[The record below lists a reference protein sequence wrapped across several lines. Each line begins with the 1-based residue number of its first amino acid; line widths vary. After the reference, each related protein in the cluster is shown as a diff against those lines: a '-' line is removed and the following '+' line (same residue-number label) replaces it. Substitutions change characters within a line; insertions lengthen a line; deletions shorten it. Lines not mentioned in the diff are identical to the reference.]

1 MLSTMQRSCMTTTTN
16 ELWAKAWAKE
26 TEGLNLETARRAG
39 RATKEN
45 PNKEDG
51 NWWNTNG
58 SIWVDN
64 YIKWRKNNPNWKI
77 WTTPQGVR
85 AIELEL
91 NPVIAGVPVK
101 MFIDRIFEVN
111 GQLVI
116 VDLKTSRARPTSDL
130 QLGFYKVGVEM
141 MIGTE
146 VNLGNYWMSRES
158 GTGEMIDLSR
168 YTKDTLEYFVD
179 GFDKARKAG
188 IFLPN
193 LQSCSYCGLTEHCQF
208 TKGK

>member
-1 MLSTMQRSCMTTTTN
+1 MN
-16 ELWAKAWAKE
+16 ELWDKAWASESKDIDL
-26 TEGLNLETARRAG
+26 TSARVAG
-39 RATKEN
+39 RSTKAN
-45 PNKEDG
+45 PGKEDA
-51 NWWNTNG
+51 NWWNTMG
-58 SIWVDN
+58 PVWVNN
-64 YIKWRKNNPNWKI
+64 YILWRKNNPQWKI
-77 WTTPQGVR
+77 WTTPQGVK

-116 VDLKTSRARPTSDL
+116 VDLKTSSKRPMSDL

-141 MIGTE
+141 MLGVE

-168 YTKDTLEYFVD
+168 YTLDSLEYLVE

-193 LQSCSYCGLTEHCQF
+193 LQSCSYCGVAAHCQF
-208 TKGK
+208 TKEK

>member
-1 MLSTMQRSCMTTTTN
+1 MSN
-16 ELWAKAWAKE
+16 VYWDIAWLKE
-26 TEGLNLETARRAG
+26 TKDLDLSKARIAG
-39 RATKEN
+39 RATKLN
-45 PNKEDG
+45 PDREDAV
-51 NWWNTNG
+51 WWDTNG
-58 SIWVDN
+58 SKWVDN
-64 YIKWRKNNPNWKI
+64 YIAWRKNNPSWKI
-77 WTTPQGVR
+77 WTTPQGAR

-91 NPVIAGVPVK
+91 NPIIAGVPVK

-116 VDLKTSRARPTSDL
+116 VDLKTSARRPTSDL

-141 MIGTE
+141 MLGVE

-158 GTGEMIDLSR
+158 GTGEMINLSR
-168 YTKDTLEYFVD
+168 YTQDTLEYFVD

-193 LQSCSYCGLTEHCQF
+193 LQSCNICGVKQHCQF
-208 TKGK
+208 TKDK

>member
-1 MLSTMQRSCMTTTTN
+1 MANLYWD
-16 ELWAKAWAKE
+16 LAWLKE
-26 TEGLNLETARRAG
+26 TKDLDLNKARVAG

-45 PNKEDG
+45 PDREDAV
-51 NWWNTNG
+51 WWDKQG
-58 SIWVDN
+58 SVWVDN
-64 YIKWRKNNPNWKI
+64 YIKWRKNNPDWKI
-77 WTTPQGVR
+77 WTTPQGVK

-91 NPVIAGVPVK
+91 NPIIADVPVK

-116 VDLKTSRARPTSDL
+116 VDLKTSRARPQSDL

-141 MIGTE
+141 MLEVE

-193 LQSCSYCGLTEHCQF
+193 LQSCNFCGLTEHCQF
-208 TKGK
+208 TKGKK

>member
-1 MLSTMQRSCMTTTTN
+1 MHSITQQNCTTMTMN
-16 ELWAKAWAKE
+16 DLWLKAWNKE
-26 TEGLNLETARRAG
+26 TEGLDFTTARVAG
-39 RATKEN
+39 RSTKAN
-45 PNKEDG
+45 PNKEDA
-51 NWWNTNG
+51 NWWYEQG
-58 SIWVDN
+58 SVWVDN
-64 YIKWRKNNPNWKI
+64 YIKWRKNNPSWKI

-101 MFIDRIFEVN
+101 MFIDRIFEVD
-111 GQLVI
+111 GKLVI
-116 VDLKTSRARPTSDL
+116 VDLKTSARRPTSDL
-130 QLGFYKVGVEM
+130 QLGFYKVGVQM
-141 MIGTE
+141 MLGVE

-168 YTKDTLEYFVD
+168 YTQDTLEYFVD

-193 LQSCSYCGLTEHCQF
+193 LQSCSYCGLKQHCQF
-208 TKGK
+208 TKE

>member
-1 MLSTMQRSCMTTTTN
+1 MTTN
-16 ELWAKAWAKE
+16 ELWAKAWAQE
-26 TEGLNLETARRAG
+26 TKDINLDTARVAG
-39 RATKEN
+39 RSTKLN
-45 PNKEDG
+45 PGREDAA
-51 NWWNTNG
+51 WWNTNG
-58 SIWVDN
+58 SVWVDN
-64 YIKWRKNNPNWKI
+64 YIKWRKNNPSWKI

-91 NPVIAGVPVK
+91 NPEIAGVPVK

-116 VDLKTSRARPTSDL
+116 VDLKTSARRPTSDL

-141 MIGTE
+141 MLGVE

-168 YTKDTLEYFVD
+168 YTQDTLEYFVD

-193 LQSCSYCGLTEHCQF
+193 LQSCNICGVKQHCQF
-208 TKGK
+208 TKE

>member
-1 MLSTMQRSCMTTTTN
+1 MTMTMN
-16 ELWAKAWAKE
+16 DLWVKAWNKE
-26 TEGLNLETARRAG
+26 TEGLDLATARVAG
-39 RATKEN
+39 RSTKAN
-45 PNKEDG
+45 PGREDA
-51 NWWNTNG
+51 NWWYEQG
-58 SIWVDN
+58 STWVDN

-77 WTTPQGVR
+77 WTTHQGAR

-101 MFIDRIFEVN
+101 MFIDRIFEVD
-111 GQLVI
+111 GKLVI
-116 VDLKTSRARPTSDL
+116 VDLKTSRARPQSDL
-130 QLGFYKVGVEM
+130 QLGFYKIGVEM
-141 MIGTE
+141 MLGVE

-168 YTKDTLEYFVD
+168 YTQDTLEYFVD

-193 LQSCSYCGLTEHCQF
+193 LQSCNFCGLTEHCQF
-208 TKGK
+208 TKDK

>member
-1 MLSTMQRSCMTTTTN
+1 MTIN
-16 ELWAKAWAKE
+16 PLWEQAWRKE
-26 TEGLNLETARRAG
+26 TEGLDFTTARVAG
-39 RATKEN
+39 RATKLN
-45 PNKEDG
+45 PNKEDAT
-51 NWWNTNG
+51 WWYEQG
-58 SIWVDN
+58 SIWTDN
-64 YIKWRKNNPNWKI
+64 YILWRKNNPNWKL
-77 WTTPQGVR
+77 WTTPQGAK

-101 MFIDRIFEVN
+101 MFIDRIFEVD
-111 GQLVI
+111 GKLVI
-116 VDLKTSRARPTSDL
+116 VDLKTSRARPQSDL
-130 QLGFYKVGVEM
+130 QLGFYKIGVEM
-141 MIGTE
+141 MLGVE

-193 LQSCSYCGLTEHCQF
+193 LQSCNFCGLTEHCQF
-208 TKGK
+208 TKDK

>member
-1 MLSTMQRSCMTTTTN
+1 MANLYWD
-16 ELWAKAWAKE
+16 LAWLKE
-26 TEGLNLETARRAG
+26 TKDLDLSKARVAG

-45 PNKEDG
+45 PDREDAV
-51 NWWNTNG
+51 WWDTQG
-58 SIWVDN
+58 SKWVDN
-64 YIKWRKNNPNWKI
+64 YISWRKNNPDWKI
-77 WTTPQGVR
+77 WTTPQGVK

-91 NPVIAGVPVK
+91 NPVIADVPVK

-116 VDLKTSRARPTSDL
+116 VDLKTSRIRPQSDL

-141 MIGTE
+141 MLGVE
-146 VNLGNYWMSRES
+146 VKYGNYWMSRES

-168 YTKDTLEYFVD
+168 YTQDTLEYFVD

-193 LQSCSYCGLTEHCQF
+193 LQSCNFCGLTEHCQF
-208 TKGK
+208 TKGKK

>member
-1 MLSTMQRSCMTTTTN
+1 MANLYWD
-16 ELWAKAWAKE
+16 LAWLKE
-26 TEGLNLETARRAG
+26 TKDLDLSKARVAG

-45 PNKEDG
+45 PDREDAV
-51 NWWNTNG
+51 WWDRQG
-58 SIWVDN
+58 SVWVDN
-64 YIKWRKNNPNWKI
+64 YIKWRKNNPDWKI
-77 WTTPQGVR
+77 WTTPQGVK

-91 NPVIAGVPVK
+91 NPIIADVPVK

-116 VDLKTSRARPTSDL
+116 VDLKTSRARPQSDL
-130 QLGFYKVGVEM
+130 QLGFYKIGVEM
-141 MIGTE
+141 MLGVE

-168 YTKDTLEYFVD
+168 YTQDTLEYFVD

-193 LQSCSYCGLTEHCQF
+193 LQSCNFCGLTEHCQF
-208 TKGK
+208 TKGKK

>member
-1 MLSTMQRSCMTTTTN
+1 MVNTYWHDAWLK
-16 ELWAKAWAKE
+16 EIDGLDFLKAR
-26 TEGLNLETARRAG
+26 TAG
-39 RATKEN
+39 RATKAN

-51 NWWNTNG
+51 TWWYENG
-58 SIWVDN
+58 SIWTDA
-64 YIKWRKNNPNWKI
+64 YIQWRKSNPDWKI
-77 WTTPQGVR
+77 WTTPQGVK

-91 NPVIAGVPVK
+91 SPIIAGVPVK

-116 VDLKTSRARPTSDL
+116 VDLKTSARRPTSDL
-130 QLGFYKVGVEM
+130 QLGFYKIGIEM
-141 MIGTE
+141 MLDVK

-168 YTKDTLEYFVD
+168 YNQDTLEYFVE

-193 LQSCSYCGLTEHCQF
+193 LQSCNICGVKQYCQF
-208 TKGK
+208 TKKDKK

>member
-1 MLSTMQRSCMTTTTN
+1 MTMN
-16 ELWAKAWAKE
+16 DLWLKAWNKE
-26 TEGLNLETARRAG
+26 TEGLDLNTARRAG
-39 RATKEN
+39 KSTIAN
-45 PNKEDG
+45 PNKEAG
-51 NWWNTNG
+51 FWWDTNG

-64 YIKWRKNNPNWKI
+64 YILWRKNNPNWKI

-101 MFIDRIFEVN
+101 MVIDRIFEVD
-111 GQLVI
+111 GKLVI
-116 VDLKTSRARPTSDL
+116 VDLKTSARRPTSDL
-130 QLGFYKVGVEM
+130 QLGFYKIGVQM
-141 MIGTE
+141 MLGVE

-168 YTKDTLEYFVD
+168 YTQDTLEYFVD

-193 LQSCSYCGLTEHCQF
+193 LQSCSYCGLKQHCQF
-208 TKGK
+208 TKE

>member
-1 MLSTMQRSCMTTTTN
+1 MTNTY
-16 ELWAKAWAKE
+16 WHDAWLKE
-26 TEGLNLETARRAG
+26 IDGLDFARARTAG
-39 RATKEN
+39 RATKLN

-51 NWWNTNG
+51 TWWYEQG
-58 SIWVDN
+58 SKWVDD
-64 YIKWRKNNPNWKI
+64 YIIWRKNNPSWKI
-77 WTTPQGVR
+77 WTTPQGVK

-101 MFIDRIFEVN
+101 MFIDRIFDVD
-111 GQLVI
+111 GKLVI
-116 VDLKTSRARPTSDL
+116 VDLKTSRVRPTSDL

-141 MIGTE
+141 MLGVE

-168 YTKDTLEYFVD
+168 YTLDTLEYFVD
-179 GFDKARKAG
+179 GFDKARKSG

-193 LQSCSYCGLTEHCQF
+193 LQSCSYCGIKQHCQF
-208 TKGK
+208 AKKDK